1 MKSYSE
7 SSEHNKAVIAEVLR
21 EVFSAPGSVL
31 EIGSG
36 TGQQA
41 VYFSKIF
48 PHLNWQPTDLAVEL
62 PGIQEWIDETPLPNL
77 RNARALDVSES
88 DWDLPKF
95 DYVYSSNT
103 THIMAWTQVE
113 AMFRGI
119 AKIMNHQAVFALYG
133 PFNYHGYATCDSNQ
147 RFDLWLR
154 ARDPLSGLRD
164 FDYLNKLA
172 ADHGMELLHDFAM
185 PGNNRTLMWKS
196 KCYYD

>member
-1 MKSYSE
+1 MKPYSE
-7 SSEHNKAVIAEVLR
+7 SSEHNKEVIAEVLR

-31 EIGSG
+31 EIGAG

-48 PHLNWQPTDLAVEL
+48 PHLEWLATDLACEL

-77 RNARALDVSES
+77 RNARALDASQS
-88 DWDLPKF
+88 DWNLPKF

-103 THIMAWTQVE
+103 THIMARLQVE

-119 AKIMNHQAVFALYG
+119 AEIMNRHALFVLYG
-133 PFNYHGYATCDSNQ
+133 PFNYHGEYTADSNQ
-147 RFDLWLR
+147 RFDLWLK

-164 FDYLNKLA
+164 FDDLNKLA
-172 ADHGMELLHDFAM
+172 EDNGMELLHDFAM
-185 PGNNRTLMWKS
+185 PGNNRTLVWKN
-196 KCYYD
+196 KG

>member
-1 MKSYSE
+1 MKPYSE
-7 SSEHNKAVIAEVLR
+7 SSEQNKEVIAEVLR
-21 EVFSAPGSVL
+21 RVFSAPGRVL

-48 PHLNWQPTDLAVEL
+48 PHLDWQATDLAFEL
-62 PGIQEWIDETPLPNL
+62 PGIQAWIDETPLPNL
-77 RNARALDVSES
+77 GNAHVLDVSKS

-103 THIMAWTQVE
+103 THIMAWAQVE

-119 AKIMNHQAVFALYG
+119 AALMNPAGVFVLYG
-133 PFNYHGYATCDSNQ
+133 PFNYHGDYTSDSNQ

-154 ARDPLSGLRD
+154 ERDPISGLRD
-164 FDYLNKLA
+164 FDDLNKLA
-172 ADHGMELLHDFAM
+172 ADNEMELMHDFAM
-185 PGNNRTLMWKS
+185 PGNNRTLVWKG
-196 KCYYD
+196 KC